1 VWPEQAAAAP
11 GADDRDELTKGVDGT
26 IQIAPSNPGPV
37 EIHLELMTAAEMWII
52 AAKPWPVLSLRM
64 AMRECCTDTGDGNR

>member
-1 VWPEQAAAAP
+1 VRPEQAAAAL
-11 GADDRDELTKGVDGT
+11 GADDRDELTKGVDRT

-52 AAKPWPVLSLRM
+52 AAKLWPVLSLRM
-64 AMRECCTDTGDGNR
+64 AMR